1 MVTGGEQTLNQQGG
15 VHDMTLLDF
24 LSLERSTRSRA
35 RSRMPAAP
43 HAEAVSQ
50 PRALTTVRGKPIT
63 VDDVLLYL
71 KTTGVF
77 RNAIYQIISIEVVML
92 KARELRLSVSEEELH
107 AYSKARRESMGL
119 LEATAMNEYC
129 KWLGITFDHWQ
140 KQIEIE
146 LLRQRLKKTLFPEA
160 RIREY
165 FDAHRRELKTL
176 SVSRMVLREAPP
188 LEEFAAQI
196 RAGKRDFSVLAREH
210 SLEQNT
216 RVAGGYLGRIR
227 WGMLPADVEKALF
240 ASTAGALVG
249 PVAQDGYWVLYRVD
263 DVQDAEYSDE
273 LKEQISERLFA
284 EWLEHEV
291 RIAPA

>member
-1 MVTGGEQTLNQQGG
+1 MTSNQRIFASVVAGGWIRAWNKADTGECRIENGHGG
-15 VHDMTLLDF
+15 RANLESAGRRPRHDVAGFPEPGAQHPL
-24 LSLERSTRSRA
+24 A
-35 RSRMPAAP
+35 G
-43 HAEAVSQ
+43 AVSQ

-210 SLEQNT
+210 SLEQKT

-227 WGMLPADVEKALF
+227 WGM
-240 ASTAGALVG
+240 
-249 PVAQDGYWVLYRVD
+249 
-263 DVQDAEYSDE
+263 
-273 LKEQISERLFA
+273 
-284 EWLEHEV
+284 
-291 RIAPA
+291 